1 MRVPPVINS
10 RGLLCVFLAMVALV
24 MIASKARAE
33 GHPCPP
39 KHFYCWQVKLF
50 VDETNKS
57 AAVAHVRACGWP
69 EKLIERALKCLVRK

>member
-1 MRVPPVINS
+1 MITRQ
-10 RGLLCVFLAMVALV
+10 GWLCVFLFAAAFLML
-24 MIASKARAE
+24 ASKARAE

-39 KHFYCWQVKLF
+39 KHFYCWQVKMF

>member
-1 MRVPPVINS
+1 VINARAS
-10 RGLLCVFLAMVALV
+10 LVAVLLAMAIVLL
-24 MIASKARAE
+24 ASKARAE
-33 GHPCPP
+33 GQPCPP

-57 AAVAHVRACGWP
+57 AALAHVRACGWP